1 MLKYDMVY
9 HLYKNILF
17 IIMKSSILVGGQAVI
32 EGVMMRV
39 PGAYAT
45 AVRKPDGTIVTN
57 YHAFNSMIEKYKI
70 LSLPILR
77 GITHLYESMKIGY
90 GTLQWSAEA
99 SETEEA
105 TMNKYLDSLLSFLS
119 FIFAIGLFFALPI
132 ISADFIQKNFNLNN
146 DSFVFNLISGI
157 TRIILFL
164 IYLISISFLEDIKR
178 LFQFHGAEHKTVY
191 NFESG
196 KSINVQNAQN
206 FSKEHPRC
214 GTSFVFIVMLV
225 SILSFTIIDSMLIF
239 FNINLTVFNRIIY
252 HIPCIPIVAGFS
264 YEILKLIAKYQHLS
278 LFKSLAFPGLL
289 LQKITT
295 KNPDDTQ
302 LEVAITAL
310 KVAFGNKLSD
320 YEGKEFN
327 ADAIG

>member
-1 MLKYDMVY
+1 
-9 HLYKNILF
+9 
-17 IIMKSSILVGGQAVI
+17 MKSSILVGGQAVI